1 MAQGGLPEPIRRLVE
16 ELAKLPGIGE
26 KNATRLAFHIFRS
39 PDAYARSLSGA
50 ITAAK
55 SEVGTCETCF
65 SFAAGT
71 RCGICSDPRR
81 DSSLV
86 CVVEEPLDL
95 MAIERSGEFRGLYH
109 VLHGAISP
117 LEGVRPED
125 LRVGELVR
133 RTRDGSVGEIII
145 ATGTN
150 VEGEATAVYL
160 SKTLK
165 PLGVRTSRIAYGIPV
180 GGNIEF
186 IDELT
191 LGKALRDRKEM

>member
-1 MAQGGLPEPIRRLVE
+1 MAPGGLPEPIRRLIE

-39 PDAYARSLSGA
+39 PDAYARNLSGA
-50 ITAAK
+50 IAAAK
-55 SEVGTCETCF
+55 SEVGTCDVCF
-65 SFAAGT
+65 SFAAGR
-71 RCGICSDPRR
+71 RCDICSDPRR

-117 LEGVRPED
+117 LEGVGPED

-133 RTRDGSVGEIII
+133 SPANGGARPTR
-145 ATGTN
+145 
-150 VEGEATAVYL
+150 
-160 SKTLK
+160 
-165 PLGVRTSRIAYGIPV
+165 
-180 GGNIEF
+180 
-186 IDELT
+186 
-191 LGKALRDRKEM
+191 RDRHRRPTNGAVRRAASPLERRGAFRRGPPVSSGSGPACTGPRRPRRCRTPAPG

>member
-1 MAQGGLPEPIRRLVE
+1 MAPGGLPEPIRRLIE

-39 PDAYARSLSGA
+39 PDAYARNLSGA
-50 ITAAK
+50 IAAAK
-55 SEVGTCETCF
+55 SEVGTCDMCF
-65 SFAAGT
+65 SFAAGR
-71 RCGICSDPRR
+71 RCDICSDPRR

-117 LEGVRPED
+117 LEGVGPED

-160 SKTLK
+160 SKMIK